1 MRLMRLK
8 VSSVSFDFLI
18 VSSILLAFSAKA
30 VKIGV
35 MVNPYLPTRREQEV
49 AIRIAAQHFN
59 SSSPLVLRFN
69 ETNDDPV
76 QTSTT
81 AKDMVDWGAE
91 VLIGIGT
98 WPEVVTLARVGNTS
112 GVPILSLAEQTTG
125 SNLLSTMPFLVQ
137 MSYPTSDEVLC
148 LANIISSYNWR
159 RVIVIYEDD
168 IYGSISSIATLFS
181 DALQAHGSK
190 IDHHIVFPSTHTV
203 PNVAELVREKL
214 QNIPPQLSKV
224 FVVLRSSPQLANSLF
239 MEAKEHNLM
248 AADHVWI
255 VSDDITDLLDSN
267 FSQSFIS
274 SYMQGVI
281 GIRTYFNQ
289 TTTFYQNFSIDFQ
302 KNLSN
307 NNIEPRRLAVR
318 AYDAIHVIANAVA
331 ARERNR
337 NQNITLWEGILAS
350 NFLGLSGSIN
360 FSTIG
365 ANYLP
370 QVRGFS
376 AFRVLNVAGKSYKE
390 IGYWSKGYGFY
401 EDEEEMS
408 QFGSRVVPMLRPIL
422 WPGHM
427 GKIPKIPGGWGKLK
441 IGVPN
446 HTTFEKFVKVE
457 YDDSGMVKEPQG
469 FCIQVFKEILKNLNY
484 DVLYEWAPFNGSYD
498 DLVNQV
504 SLKKF
509 DVAVGDITILAKRSV
524 NVTFTEP
531 FLSSGL
537 SMLVPIRTNH
547 TPWMLT
553 KPFTKEVWFL
563 FLATL
568 IYTCVVVWYLE
579 RKNNPELN
587 GNWRQQLGA
596 ALWLTFSTL
605 FFAHGRVYSFYT
617 KTVIIVW
624 LLVVLILINSF
635 TANLSSILTIEKIEP
650 APAGSKVG
658 YNGDYFAFKYLQNVL
673 NFKAQNLI
681 RITKS
686 EAYDDAFRSGNISA
700 AYLETPY
707 LRVFLSRYDK
717 YTVIGETHA
726 LGGFGFVFPKDSPLA
741 GDFSEIILKLTED
754 GTFKKLEQDEFSFTL
769 SNTPSPDKE
778 RRRDSLSIESFWA
791 LFVFTGSISTTML
804 ILFTRHLIV
813 QNGRRLSNVL
823 FGSMRRSF
831 KTVWTMTKKRK
842 REQEEK
848 VFPISSQEGTIHGQN
863 EITIDINLP
872 RNHVDDDNI

>member
-1 MRLMRLK
+1 
-8 VSSVSFDFLI
+8 
-18 VSSILLAFSAKA
+18 
-30 VKIGV
+30 
-35 MVNPYLPTRREQEV
+35 MVNPYLPTRREQEA
-49 AIRIAAQHFN
+49 AIRIAARHFN

-76 QTSTT
+76 ETSTT
-81 AKDMVDWGAE
+81 AKDMIDWGAE
-91 VLIGIGT
+91 VIIGIGT

-112 GVPILSLAEQTTG
+112 GVPVLSLAETTTTTT
-125 SNLLSTMPFLVQ
+125 SNSLSTMPFLVQ
-137 MSYPTSDEVLC
+137 MSYPTSDELLC

-181 DALQAHGSK
+181 DALQANGSK
-190 IDHHIVFPSTHTV
+190 IDHHIAFPPMHTV
-203 PNVAELVREKL
+203 SNASELIKQKL
-214 QNIPPQLSKV
+214 HNIPPQLSKV
-224 FVVLRSSPQLANSLF
+224 FVILRSSPQLANHLF
-239 MEAKEHNLM
+239 MEAKEQDLM
-248 AADHVWI
+248 TADHVWI

-267 FSQSFIS
+267 FNQSFIS

-281 GIRTYFNQ
+281 GIRTYLNQ

-302 KNLSN
+302 NNLSN
-307 NNIEPRRLAVR
+307 NNIEPRRLVVR

-331 ARERNR
+331 ARDRNKST
-337 NQNITLWEGILAS
+337 TLWEGILTS
-350 NFLGLSGSIN
+350 NFLGLSGFIN

-365 ANYLP
+365 TNLP

-376 AFRVLNVAGKSYKE
+376 AFRVLNVVGKSYKE

-408 QFGSRVVPMLRPIL
+408 QFGPTMVPMLRPVL

-427 GKIPKIPGGWGKLK
+427 EKIPGGWGRLK

-457 YDDSGMVKEPQG
+457 YDDSGKLKEPQG
-469 FCIQVFKEILKNLNY
+469 FCIEVFKEILKNLNY
-484 DVLYEWAPFNGSYD
+484 DLLYEWAPFNGSYD

-509 DVAVGDITILAKRSV
+509 DVAVGDITILAERAV
-524 NVTFTEP
+524 NVSFTVP

-537 SMLVPIRTNH
+537 SVLVPIRPNH
-547 TPWMLT
+547 TPWMLVR
-553 KPFTKEVWFL
+553 PFTKEVWFL

-579 RKNNPELN
+579 RKDNPQFH
-587 GNWRQQLGA
+587 GNWCQQLGA

-605 FFAHGRVYSFYT
+605 FNAH
-617 KTVIIVW
+617 
-624 LLVVLILINSF
+624 
-635 TANLSSILTIEKIEP
+635 ANLSSILTVEKIEP
-650 APAGSKVG
+650 VPEGSRVG
-658 YNGDYFAFKYLQNVL
+658 CDGDSFVLKYLQNVL
-673 NFKAQNLI
+673 NFKAQNI
-681 RITKS
+681 MTIGKS
-686 EAYDDAFRSGNISA
+686 EAYIDAFKSGNISA

-717 YTVIGETHA
+717 YTAIGETYM
-726 LGGFGFVFPKDSPLA
+726 LGGFGFVFPKGSPLA
-741 GDFSEIILKLTED
+741 DDFSEAILKLAQD
-754 GTFKKLEQDEFSFTL
+754 GTFKKLQKDEFSFTL
-769 SNTPSPDKE
+769 SNTPSPDNE
-778 RRRDSLSIESFWA
+778 RRKDSLSIEPFWV
-791 LFVFTGSISTTML
+791 LFAFTGSISTIML
-804 ILFTRHLIV
+804 ILFTRHLML

-831 KTVWTMTKKRK
+831 KMVWTMTMKQRAK
-842 REQEEK
+842 EEK
-848 VFPISSQEGTIHGQN
+848 VFPISSREGTIHGQN

-872 RNHVDDDNI
+872 PNHVDDDNT

>member
-1 MRLMRLK
+1 MRPMPVK
-8 VSSVSFDFLI
+8 ISSVSFDFLI

-69 ETNDDPV
+69 KTNDDPV
-76 QTSTT
+76 EASTT
-81 AKDMVDWGAE
+81 AKDMVGWGAE
-91 VLIGIGT
+91 VIIGIGT
-98 WPEVVTLARVGNTS
+98 WPEVVTLAGVGIAS
-112 GVPILSLAEQTTG
+112 GVPILSLAETTTT

-159 RVIVIYEDD
+159 KVIVIYEDD

-181 DALQAHGSK
+181 DALQANGSK
-190 IDHHIVFPSTHTV
+190 IDHHIAFPPMHTV
-203 PNVAELVREKL
+203 PTSAAELIKEKL
-214 QNIPPQLSKV
+214 HNIPPQLSKV
-224 FVVLRSSPQLANSLF
+224 FVILRSSPQLANHLF
-239 MEAKEHNLM
+239 MEAKEQDLM
-248 AADHVWI
+248 TADHVWI
-255 VSDDITDLLDSN
+255 VSDDITDLLDSKFN
-267 FSQSFIS
+267 QSFIS

-289 TTTFYQNFSIDFQ
+289 TTTFYQNFSIDF
-302 KNLSN
+302 KKYISN

-331 ARERNR
+331 ARDRNK
-337 NQNITLWEGILAS
+337 NITLWEGILTS
-350 NFLGLSGSIN
+350 NFLGLSGFIN
-360 FSTIG
+360 LSTIG
-365 ANYLP
+365 NNLP
-370 QVRGFS
+370 QVWGFS
-376 AFRVLNVAGKSYKE
+376 AFRVLNVVGKSYKE
-390 IGYWSKGYGFY
+390 IGYWSRGYGFY
-401 EDEEEMS
+401 EDEEELS
-408 QFGSRVVPMLRPIL
+408 RFGSTVVPMLRPVL

-427 GKIPKIPGGWGKLK
+427 EKIPGGWGRLK

-457 YDDSGMVKEPQG
+457 YDDSGKVKEPQG
-469 FCIQVFKEILKNLNY
+469 FCIEVFKEILKNLNY
-484 DVLYEWAPFNGSYD
+484 DLLYEWAPFNGSYD

-504 SLKKF
+504 SLKNF
-509 DVAVGDITILAKRSV
+509 DAAVGDITILAKRAV

-547 TPWMLT
+547 TPWMFT

-579 RKNNPELN
+579 HKNNPQFN

-605 FFAHGRVYSFYT
+605 FYAH
-617 KTVIIVW
+617 
-624 LLVVLILINSF
+624 
-635 TANLSSILTIEKIEP
+635 ANLSSILTIEKIEP
-650 APAGSKVG
+650 VPAGSKIG
-658 YNGDYFAFKYLQNVL
+658 YDGDYFVFKYLQNVL
-673 NFKAQNLI
+673 NYKAQNII
-681 RITKS
+681 RIKKS

-707 LRVFLSRYDK
+707 LRVFLYNYTK
-717 YTVIGETHA
+717 YTVIGETHV

-741 GDFSEIILKLTED
+741 DDFSEVILKLTED
-754 GTFKKLEQDEFSFTL
+754 GTFKKLEKDEFSFTL
-769 SNTPSPDKE
+769 SNTPSPDNQ
-778 RRRDSLSIESFWA
+778 RRKDSLSTESFWA
-791 LFVFTGSISTTML
+791 LFVFTGSISTIML
-804 ILFTRHLIV
+804 ILFKGHLIL

-823 FGSMRRSF
+823 FGPMRQSF
-831 KTVWTMTKKRK
+831 NMVWTMTKKRRK
-842 REQEEK
+842 EEEK
-848 VFPISSQEGTIHGQN
+848 VFPVSSQEGTIHGQN

-872 RNHVDDDNI
+872 PTQVDDDNN

>member
-1 MRLMRLK
+1 MRPMTVKIL
-8 VSSVSFDFLI
+8 SVSFDFLI

-35 MVNPYLPTRREQEV
+35 MVNPYLPTRREQEA
-49 AIRIAAQHFN
+49 AIRIAARHFN

-76 QTSTT
+76 ETSTT
-81 AKDMVDWGAE
+81 AKDMIDWGAE
-91 VLIGIGT
+91 VIIGIGT

-112 GVPILSLAEQTTG
+112 GVPVLSLAETTTTTT
-125 SNLLSTMPFLVQ
+125 SNSLSTMPFLVQ
-137 MSYPTSDEVLC
+137 MSYPTSDELLC

-181 DALQAHGSK
+181 DALQANGSK
-190 IDHHIVFPSTHTV
+190 IDHHIAFPPMHTV
-203 PNVAELVREKL
+203 SNASELIKQKL
-214 QNIPPQLSKV
+214 HNIPPQLSKV
-224 FVVLRSSPQLANSLF
+224 FVILRSSPQLANHLF
-239 MEAKEHNLM
+239 MEAKEQDLM
-248 AADHVWI
+248 TADHVWI

-267 FSQSFIS
+267 FNQSFIS

-281 GIRTYFNQ
+281 GIRTYLNQ

-302 KNLSN
+302 NNLSN
-307 NNIEPRRLAVR
+307 NNIEPRRLVVR

-331 ARERNR
+331 ARDRNKST
-337 NQNITLWEGILAS
+337 TLWEGILTS
-350 NFLGLSGSIN
+350 NFLGLSGFIN

-365 ANYLP
+365 TNLP

-376 AFRVLNVAGKSYKE
+376 AFRVLNVVGKSYKE

-408 QFGSRVVPMLRPIL
+408 QFGPTMVPMLRPVL

-427 GKIPKIPGGWGKLK
+427 EKIPGGWGRLK

-457 YDDSGMVKEPQG
+457 YDDSGKLKEPQG
-469 FCIQVFKEILKNLNY
+469 FCIEVFKEILKNLNY
-484 DVLYEWAPFNGSYD
+484 DLLYEWAPFNGSYD

-509 DVAVGDITILAKRSV
+509 DVAVGDITILAERAV
-524 NVTFTEP
+524 NVSFTVP

-537 SMLVPIRTNH
+537 SVLVPIRPNH
-547 TPWMLT
+547 TPWMLVR
-553 KPFTKEVWFL
+553 PFTKEVWFL

-579 RKNNPELN
+579 RKDNPQFH
-587 GNWRQQLGA
+587 GNWCQQLGA

-605 FFAHGRVYSFYT
+605 FNAHGKVYSFYT
-617 KTVIIVW
+617 KTVVIAW
-624 LLVVLILINSF
+624 LIVVLILTTSF
-635 TANLSSILTIEKIEP
+635 TANLSSILTVEKIEP
-650 APAGSKVG
+650 VPEGSRVG
-658 YNGDYFAFKYLQNVL
+658 CDGDSFVLKYLQNVL
-673 NFKAQNLI
+673 NFKAQNI
-681 RITKS
+681 MTIGKS
-686 EAYDDAFRSGNISA
+686 EAYIDAFKSGNISA

-717 YTVIGETHA
+717 YTAIGETYM
-726 LGGFGFVFPKDSPLA
+726 LGGFGFAKEYNIPTLRDPSGLVINVGA
-741 GDFSEIILKLTED
+741 REIYD
-754 GTFKKLEQDEFSFTL
+754 NND
-769 SNTPSPDKE
+769 D
-778 RRRDSLSIESFWA
+778 
-791 LFVFTGSISTTML
+791 
-804 ILFTRHLIV
+804 
-813 QNGRRLSNVL
+813 
-823 FGSMRRSF
+823 
-831 KTVWTMTKKRK
+831 
-842 REQEEK
+842 
-848 VFPISSQEGTIHGQN
+848 
-863 EITIDINLP
+863 
-872 RNHVDDDNI
+872 DDDNDDDNDDDDDDDNDDNSDDDDDEDFDF